1 MEIVVTDEMAYKG
14 GICVICGKYYTP
26 NGIGPVC
33 LPQLTT
39 VLNNLPSSHI
49 LRHGARYHDWYY
61 HFADNWGKRS
71 DADLIMYRLNQMEID
86 KKCQWY
92 NAWFYNAMNYRNYIF
107 CRMFGETIWKQKDC
121 K

>member
-1 MEIVVTDEMAYKG
+1 MILVVTDKMANEG
-14 GICVICGKYYTP
+14 GICPVCAKFFIP
-26 NGIGPVC
+26 NGVGPVS

-61 HFADNWGKRS
+61 HFAGNWGERK
-71 DADLIMYRLNQMEID
+71 DADLIMYRLNEAEIK
-86 KKCQWY
+86 KKCEWY

-107 CRMFGETIWKQKDC
+107 CRIFGEKIWNLKDC
-121 K
+121 M